1 MANVRQIRRRI
12 RSVQNTAK
20 ITNALQLV
28 AASKMRRA
36 QQRALAAR
44 PYAERMRHVLN
55 NLASQAGGAD
65 NEALHPLL
73 EQRGGDRTLL
83 VHVSPNRGLSGGL
96 PGNLNRRAGAFSLEQ
111 GGPVSIVAVGKKGRD
126 FFARLRYNMVAEF
139 IELGDYPTLN
149 DTLPIARIAM
159 EEFTSGRVDRVF
171 LVFADFVN
179 TATQR
184 PTVLQLLPV
193 QSQGQQMINLG
204 GEAALLPDEQLLRPG
219 TNGRRGTMIEYIY
232 EPSAAAVL
240 EEILPRYVEMQV
252 YGAVLENAASEQ
264 SARMVA
270 MKNATDAAKDM
281 IDALTL
287 AMNKARQEQITK
299 ELLDIVGGVAAL
311 EG

>member
-44 PYAERMRHVLN
+44 PYAERMRHVLS
-55 NLASQAGGAD
+55 NLSSQAMDAEGKAIS
-65 NEALHPLL
+65 PLL
-73 EQRGGDRTLL
+73 EERDSDKTLL
-83 VHVSPNRGLSGGL
+83 IYVTPNRGLSGAL
-96 PGNLNRRAGAFSLEQ
+96 PGNLNRFAGSFVLEQ
-111 GGPVSIVAVGKKGRD
+111 TGPVSIIAVGKKGRD
-126 FFARLRYNMVAEF
+126 FFSRLRYNIIAEF
-139 IELGDYPTLN
+139 VDLGDYPTAV
-149 DTLPIARIAM
+149 DTLPIGQIAM

-171 LVFADFVN
+171 LIYADFIN
-179 TATQR
+179 TAVQR
-184 PTVLQLLPV
+184 PTLRQLLPV
-193 QSQGQQMINLG
+193 KPMDSDTLG
-204 GEAALLPDEQLLRPG
+204 PE
-219 TNGRRGTMIEYIY
+219 RRGDDVAATRQKEIDYFY
-232 EPSAAAVL
+232 EPSPRTVL
-240 EEILPRYVEMQV
+240 EEILPRYIEMQV
-252 YGAVLENAASEQ
+252 YEAILENAASQQ
-264 SARMVA
+264 SAQMVA

-281 IDALTL
+281 IQALTL

>member
-44 PYAERMRHVLN
+44 PYAERMRFVLS
-55 NLASQAGGAD
+55 NLSSQAVDAEGKAVS
-65 NEALHPLL
+65 PLL
-73 EQRGGDRTLL
+73 EERDSDKALL
-83 VHVSPNRGLSGGL
+83 IYVTPNRGLSGAL
-96 PGNLNRRAGAFSLEQ
+96 PGNLNRFAGTFVLEQ
-111 GGPVSIVAVGKKGRD
+111 TGPVSIVAVGKKGRD
-126 FFARLRYNMVAEF
+126 FFNRLRYNIIAEF
-139 IELGDYPTLN
+139 VEMGDYPTAV
-149 DTLPIARIAM
+149 DTLPIGQIAM

-171 LVFADFVN
+171 LIYADFIN
-179 TATQR
+179 TAVQR
-184 PTVLQLLPV
+184 PTLRQLLPV
-193 QSQGQQMINLG
+193 KPMDSDTLG
-204 GEAALLPDEQLLRPG
+204 PE
-219 TNGRRGTMIEYIY
+219 RRADDAVPARHKDIDYFY
-232 EPSAAAVL
+232 EPDPRTVL

-252 YGAVLENAASEQ
+252 YEAILENSASQQ
-264 SARMVA
+264 SAQMVA

-281 IDALTL
+281 IQALTL